1 MTDPGAYCRE
11 IESYLCRCNE
21 GHLVRIVGPAF
32 ERVRGWAEAGVPL
45 QVVTKGIDRKLARY
59 RATGPRRRPLRIEF
73 CEADVLDAFDEWRR
87 AVGVFAAA
95 GEAPDAAEPE
105 AATAAGEAGEAPGEA
120 GDSGP
125 RARSGRRLTL
135 PRHVDRILEGVSNRL
150 ARDEMPAA
158 LRAALTRLVADVDAL
173 RPAARG
179 ARGAARRAVVER
191 LGEIDRALLASARKA
206 AGSVLD
212 DVEADARAELASFRS
227 RLDAGA
233 LARAVDASVDRL
245 LRDRLGLPVVRFEE

>member
-21 GHLVRIVGPAF
+21 GHLIRIVGPAF

-87 AVGVFAAA
+87 AVGIFTAAAPGAAADAGEA
-95 GEAPDAAEPE
+95 GEAPDAA
-105 AATAAGEAGEAPGEA
+105 
-120 GDSGP
+120 GDSGS

-135 PRHVDRILEGVSNRL
+135 PRHVDRILEGASNRL
-150 ARDEMPAA
+150 ARDEMAAA

-191 LGEIDRALLASARKA
+191 LGEIDRALLASAREA
-206 AGSVLD
+206 AGPVLD
-212 DVEADARAELASFRS
+212 DVEADARAELASFKS
-227 RLDAGA
+227 RLDADA
-233 LARAVDASVDRL
+233 FARAVDASMDRL
-245 LRDRLGLPVVRFEE
+245 LRDRLGLPVVRFE

>member
-21 GHLVRIVGPAF
+21 GHLIRIVGPAF

-87 AVGVFAAA
+87 AVGIFTAA
-95 GEAPDAAEPE
+95 GEAPGAA
-105 AATAAGEAGEAPGEA
+105 AAADAGEAGEAADAA

-135 PRHVDRILEGVSNRL
+135 PRHVDRILEGASNRL
-150 ARDEMPAA
+150 ARDEMAAA

-179 ARGAARRAVVER
+179 ARGAARRAMVER
-191 LGEIDRALLASARKA
+191 LGEIDRALLASAREA
-206 AGSVLD
+206 AGPVLD
-212 DVEADARAELASFRS
+212 DVEADARAELASFKS
-227 RLDAGA
+227 RLDADA
-233 LARAVDASVDRL
+233 FARAVDASMDRL